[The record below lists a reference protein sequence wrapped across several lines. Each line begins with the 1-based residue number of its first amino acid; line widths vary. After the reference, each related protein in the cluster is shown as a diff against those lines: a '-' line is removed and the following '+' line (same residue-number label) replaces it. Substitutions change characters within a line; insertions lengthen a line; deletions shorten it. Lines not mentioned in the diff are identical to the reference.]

1 MRSDHGDQPDRVNKT
16 TTPCMVSDGGFGS
29 YKIACTAVGG
39 MLEIVCISL

>member
-1 MRSDHGDQPDRVNKT
+1 
-16 TTPCMVSDGGFGS
+16 MVSDGGFGS